1 MMKMLLTVKNLTKT
15 YNKKN
20 VLKNINFSV
29 EEKEIVSIIGPSG
42 SGKSTLLRCINRMVT
57 PTSGEILF
65 DRKLITSA
73 NIGEIRKEI
82 GMVFQH
88 FNLFENLTVLENIT
102 LAPVKL
108 KLLSQAEAKKRAL
121 AMLKEINLYD
131 KKDSYPI
138 SLSGGEKQRVA
149 IIRTL
154 ILEPR
159 LILLDEPTSALD
171 PEMTKEV
178 IELIKHLKDKGITL
192 IIVSHEM
199 EFVKEFSNRIIFI
212 ENGKLILD
220 SSYNKIING
229 ENDRVKNFIQDIEK

>member
-1 MMKMLLTVKNLTKT
+1 MTKMLLTVKNLTKT

-102 LAPVKL
+102 LAPIKL
-108 KLLSQAEAKKRAL
+108 KLLSPAEAKKRAL

-199 EFVKEFSNRIIFI
+199 EFVKEFSSRIIFI

-229 ENDRVKNFIQDIEK
+229 ENERVKNFIQDIEK

>member
-1 MMKMLLTVKNLTKT
+1 MLLTVKNLTKT

-88 FNLFENLTVLENIT
+88 FNLFENLTVLENII

>member
-1 MMKMLLTVKNLTKT
+1 MLLTVKNLTKT
-15 YNKKN
+15 YNKKT

-102 LAPVKL
+102 LSPVKL

>member
-1 MMKMLLTVKNLTKT
+1 MLLTVKNLTKT

-138 SLSGGEKQRVA
+138 ILIGGEKQRVA

-229 ENDRVKNFIQDIEK
+229 ENDRVKNFIQDIEN

>member
-1 MMKMLLTVKNLTKT
+1 MTKMLLTVKNLTKT
-15 YNKKN
+15 YNKKT

-29 EEKEIVSIIGPSG
+29 EEKEILSIIGPSG

>member
-1 MMKMLLTVKNLTKT
+1 MLLTVKNLTKT

-20 VLKNINFSV
+20 VLKNVNFSV

>member
-1 MMKMLLTVKNLTKT
+1 MLLTVKNLTKT
-15 YNKKN
+15 YNKKT

-108 KLLSQAEAKKRAL
+108 KLLSQTEAKKRAL

>member
-1 MMKMLLTVKNLTKT
+1 MLLTVKNLTKT

-65 DRKLITSA
+65 NRKLITSA

>member
-1 MMKMLLTVKNLTKT
+1 MLLTVKNLTKT

-212 ENGKLILD
+212 ESYIKILT
-220 SSYNKIING
+220 
-229 ENDRVKNFIQDIEK
+229 Q

>member
-1 MMKMLLTVKNLTKT
+1 MLLTVKNLTKT

-108 KLLSQAEAKKRAL
+108 KLLSPAEAKNRAL

>member
-1 MMKMLLTVKNLTKT
+1 MLLTVKNLTKT

-88 FNLFENLTVLENIT
+88 FNLFENLTVLENII

-199 EFVKEFSNRIIFI
+199 EFVKEFSNNIYRKWKT
-212 ENGKLILD
+212 NT
-220 SSYNKIING
+220 
-229 ENDRVKNFIQDIEK
+229 R

>member
-1 MMKMLLTVKNLTKT
+1 MLLTVKNLTKT
-15 YNKKN
+15 YNKKT

-42 SGKSTLLRCINRMVT
+42 SGKSILLRCINRMVT

-108 KLLSQAEAKKRAL
+108 KLLSPAEAKKRAL

>member
-1 MMKMLLTVKNLTKT
+1 MLLTVKNLTKT

>member
-1 MMKMLLTVKNLTKT
+1 MLLTVKNLTKT

-102 LAPVKL
+102 LAPIKL
-108 KLLSQAEAKKRAL
+108 KLLSPAEAKKRAL

-154 ILEPR
+154 VLEPR

-199 EFVKEFSNRIIFI
+199 EFVKEFSSRIIFI

-229 ENDRVKNFIQDIEK
+229 ENERVKNFIQDIEK

>member
-1 MMKMLLTVKNLTKT
+1 MLLTVKNLTKS
-15 YNKKN
+15 YGKKTI
-20 VLKNINFSV
+20 LKNINFSV
-29 EEKEIVSIIGPSG
+29 DEKEIVSIIGPSG
-42 SGKSTLLRCINRMVT
+42 SGKSTLLRCINRMVI
-57 PTSGEILF
+57 PTSGEVLY

-73 NIGEIRKEI
+73 NISEIRKEI

-108 KLLSQAEAKKRAL
+108 KILSETEAKKTAL
-121 AMLKEINLYD
+121 KMLKEINLYD
-131 KKDSYPI
+131 KKDAYPV

-178 IELIKHLKDKGITL
+178 IELIKKLKDKGITL

-220 SSYNKIING
+220 SSYNNIING
-229 ENDRVKNFIQDIEK
+229 ENERVKNFIQDIEK